1 MESSVT
7 FIRKHYKCDNVRRKI
22 DKVHDLKYESNLKC
36 PSTEGKAGSF
46 VIKQPKLDS
55 RGWGAGIGN
64 RKTLIMP
71 KSNW

>member
-1 MESSVT
+1 MESFVT
-7 FIRKHYKCDNVRRKI
+7 FIRKHFQYDNVRRKI
-22 DKVHDLKYESNLKC
+22 DKIHALKDESNLKR

-55 RGWGAGIGN
+55 RGWGASIGN